1 MTFAL
6 CSKLIR
12 TQEQIK
18 SCWWARMP
26 RTSFQ
31 AQTRTNELSIDDF
44 ISRDTI
50 KEKKRGKCYEID
62 PPHSPSET
70 GPSYNIL
77 IV

>member
-1 MTFAL
+1 
-6 CSKLIR
+6 
-12 TQEQIK
+12 
-18 SCWWARMP
+18 MP

-62 PPHSPSET
+62 PPHPPSET